1 MRRTKG
7 TLSYANVM
15 STLCLFLLLGGA
27 AYAAVKLPKNSVG
40 TKQIKNSA
48 VTGAKIKKHTI
59 TGTNINLAK
68 LGTVPTATSAT
79 TATTATTAG
88 TANGLSPPEALH
100 LVNAPGE
107 PGFEGGSF
115 NLTAPNISGLPPA
128 SFYKDHEGIVHLEG
142 VVMVGK
148 EEKVGSLVPIFTL
161 PAGFRPANGVVQI
174 LPSGVSSSAVIIG
187 GTGASLE
194 GHSVSGT
201 IVGTKEGSV
210 VLSGLT
216 FRAQG

>member
-1 MRRTKG
+1 MRRIKG

-27 AYAAVKLPKNSVG
+27 AYAATKLPKNSVG
-40 TKQIKNSA
+40 TKQIKNGA
-48 VTGAKIKKHTI
+48 VTGAKIKKNTI
-59 TGTNINLAK
+59 TGTNINLAR
-68 LGTVPTATSAT
+68 LGTVPTAT

-88 TANGLSPPEALH
+88 TANGLTPPEALH

-115 NLTAPNISGLPPA
+115 NLTAPNVSGLPPA

-142 VVMVGK
+142 IVMVGK

-174 LPSGVSSSAVIIG
+174 LPAGGASSAVIIG
-187 GTGASLE
+187 GAGSSLE
-194 GHSVSGT
+194 GHSLSGT
-201 IVGTKEGSV
+201 MVGTKETSV
-210 VLSGLT
+210 ILSGLS